1 MKHKLK
7 RLLSSVLAAATM
19 FSSFAGA
26 IPQAAALS
34 GGDSVTLVFD
44 SDKQNYLREQKNGAW
59 VNLPIHESYATENG
73 EKLLAFC
80 MDHARLVP

>member
-1 MKHKLK
+1 MAFVRKFQKGELMKHKLK

-34 GGDSVTLVFD
+34 GGDSVTLIFD
-44 SDKQNYLREQKNGAW
+44 DDKQSYLREKKGGTW
-59 VNLPIHESYATENG
+59 VSLPIHEYM
-73 EKLLAFC
+73 F
-80 MDHARLVP
+80 

>member
-34 GGDSVTLVFD
+34 GGDSVTLIFD
-44 SDKQNYLREQKNGAW
+44 EEAAS
-59 VNLPIHESYATENG
+59 
-73 EKLLAFC
+73 LL
-80 MDHARLVP
+80 

>member
-34 GGDSVTLVFD
+34 GGDSVTLIFD
-44 SDKQNYLREQKNGAW
+44 DDKQSYLREKKGGTW
-59 VNLPIHESYATENG
+59 VSLPIHEYM
-73 EKLLAFC
+73 F
-80 MDHARLVP
+80 